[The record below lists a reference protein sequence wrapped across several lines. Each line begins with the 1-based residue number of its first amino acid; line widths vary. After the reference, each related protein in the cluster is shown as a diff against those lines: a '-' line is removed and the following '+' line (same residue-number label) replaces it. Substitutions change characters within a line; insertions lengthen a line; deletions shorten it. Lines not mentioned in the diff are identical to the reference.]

1 MEIITNNIWLIIG
14 TITMIAALVI
24 NYNLLDANGGIKND

>member
-24 NYNLLDANGGIKND
+24 NYNLLDDNGEIRND

>member
-14 TITMIAALVI
+14 TITMVTALVM
-24 NYNLLDANGGIKND
+24 NYNLLDDEGNIKNG

>member
-14 TITMIAALVI
+14 TITLVAALVM
-24 NYNLLDANGGIKND
+24 NYNLLDDNGDIKND

>member
-14 TITMIAALVI
+14 SITMVAALI
-24 NYNLLDANGGIKND
+24 MNYNLLDDNGEIRND